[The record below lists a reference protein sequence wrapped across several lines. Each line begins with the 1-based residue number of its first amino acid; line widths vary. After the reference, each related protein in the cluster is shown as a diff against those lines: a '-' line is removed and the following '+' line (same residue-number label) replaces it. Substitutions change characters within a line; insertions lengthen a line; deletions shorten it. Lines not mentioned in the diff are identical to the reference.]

1 MLLRLSVLFAF
12 IVAAGAC
19 TKESSTSSSSPSPV
33 AAEPSN
39 GLTRVEDPS
48 LVCMVNNTFMGKPQI
63 PVDVEGKT
71 YFGCCPM
78 CKDRLAQEP
87 ETRTAVDPVSKQAVD
102 KAVAVIAQDPDGNVL
117 YFATEDNLRNYRP
130 AP

>member
-1 MLLRLSVLFAF
+1 MLLRLSILFAL
-12 IVAAGAC
+12 VATVGAC
-19 TKESSTSSSSPSPV
+19 TKESSTSAPSSPPV

-63 PVDVEGKT
+63 PVDIDGKT

-78 CKDRLAQEP
+78 CKDRLANEA
-87 ETRTAVDPVSKQAVD
+87 ETRSAVDPVSGLAVD
-102 KAVAVIAQDPDGNVL
+102 KAAAVIAQDANGNVL
-117 YFATEDNLRNYRP
+117 YFASEDNLRNYRP
-130 AP
+130 TP